1 MLFYYFG
8 TLISGNENVITWN
21 ELPYYNVPAEITQ
34 QTLVG
39 CFVAICSRNHIPLLS
54 LQAVVTIV
62 GVKLP
67 LKEEERLFIIYTEM
81 TVFVL
86 SKSEE
91 IL

>member
-1 MLFYYFG
+1 MSYLIAMFMLKSCLYK
-8 TLISGNENVITWN
+8 
-21 ELPYYNVPAEITQ
+21 Q
-34 QTLVG
+34 QILVG
-39 CFVAICSRNHIPLLS
+39 YFVAICSRNHIPLLS